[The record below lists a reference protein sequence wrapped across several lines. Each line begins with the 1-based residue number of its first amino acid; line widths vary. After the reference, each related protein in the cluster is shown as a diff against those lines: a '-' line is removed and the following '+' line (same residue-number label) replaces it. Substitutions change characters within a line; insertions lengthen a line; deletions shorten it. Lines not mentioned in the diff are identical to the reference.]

1 MHILLRI
8 VFMGILSLVC
18 LSQTAVAAPM
28 HDKADYTGTISD
40 SVNKVSIKWTPIA
53 GAVQYRL
60 NITDKTV
67 ILKTVKPIY
76 AAGCELDVKDLS
88 VDFKNLDWQV
98 QGLDYNG
105 APVSEYSK
113 PEPLSN
119 AIINSDRPIATTQF
133 DKMKYTPVYPT
144 YSWIPYLNAAK
155 YAIRVYHSD
164 SGRFGTADTLLH
176 EYKTDTGFD
185 FYDPSAYVKPGQY
198 YWTIQARNVNDRPIS
213 HWSKPI
219 YFSVINK
226 NIITAA
232 LGDSITHGGGAISTP
247 PGYLIYDWQTY
258 CPVPV
263 LNIGYSGDTTSAM
276 LKRFTSDVLPF
287 KPQVLVI
294 MGGVNDIRTGI
305 TAQEVINNLSQI
317 RQLCI
322 DNNII
327 PVLVTVTP
335 VEPAKMQIV
344 GRNPPDDWQ
353 SQLNTVNNWIMSYK
367 NSIDVA
373 SLLTDNSGLLRNDFT
388 TDGLHPD
395 MIGKEIIGSTIGQ
408 ALLKNYPDIYSK

>member
-1 MHILLRI
+1 
-8 VFMGILSLVC
+8 
-18 LSQTAVAAPM
+18 
-28 HDKADYTGTISD
+28 
-40 SVNKVSIKWTPIA
+40 
-53 GAVQYRL
+53 
-60 NITDKTV
+60 
-67 ILKTVKPIY
+67 
-76 AAGCELDVKDLS
+76 
-88 VDFKNLDWQV
+88 
-98 QGLDYNG
+98 
-105 APVSEYSK
+105 
-113 PEPLSN
+113 
-119 AIINSDRPIATTQF
+119 
-133 DKMKYTPVYPT
+133 
-144 YSWIPYLNAAK
+144 
-155 YAIRVYHSD
+155 
-164 SGRFGTADTLLH
+164 
-176 EYKTDTGFD
+176 
-185 FYDPSAYVKPGQY
+185 
-198 YWTIQARNVNDRPIS
+198 
-213 HWSKPI
+213 
-219 YFSVINK
+219 
-226 NIITAA
+226 
-232 LGDSITHGGGAISTP
+232 
-247 PGYLIYDWQTY
+247 
-258 CPVPV
+258 
-263 LNIGYSGDTTSAM
+263 
-276 LKRFTSDVLPF
+276 
-287 KPQVLVI
+287 